1 LVVVDDGI
9 ATALT
14 ARAALLSLRLVEP
27 ASLTLAVPLMDE
39 QVLPD
44 FEFLVQRLVVLA
56 VVRRL
61 ESVGLWYERFQQ
73 LDDAAVLQLLAQARL
88 LCPT

>member
-1 LVVVDDGI
+1 
-9 ATALT
+9 
-14 ARAALLSLRLVEP
+14 
-27 ASLTLAVPLMDE
+27 MDE
-39 QVLPD
+39 QVLLD

-61 ESVGLWYERFQQ
+61 ESVGLWYERFEQ